1 MVLPPVEVSLHTLTA
16 APSPNVGLADALS
29 CPSITDRPR
38 LGPCH
43 ITVTGLT
50 TGAIQS
56 VKVFSAGVTLK
67 SFGFLFALTLPRKRI
82 AESVH

>member
-1 MVLPPVEVSLHTLTA
+1 MVLRLVEVPLHTLTA
-16 APSPNVGLADALS
+16 ASSPNIGLADALS
-29 CPSITDRPR
+29 RPSITDRPR
-38 LGPCH
+38 PGPRH

-50 TGAIQS
+50 TGGVQA
-56 VKVFSAGVTLK
+56 VRVFSAGVTLK